1 MNPVSGPRIV
11 NVDTKAEMKQI
22 LTEIQDG
29 TFAKNWA
36 AAARS
41 GRAMFRELEQS
52 GFDHLIETIGKELNA
67 MMSWIPGRAFLRFWG
82 LMGRSRRVAT
92 RRA

>member
-1 MNPVSGPRIV
+1 MAAKVKG
-11 NVDTKAEMKQI
+11 
-22 LTEIQDG
+22 LDG
-29 TFAKNWA
+29 ATIYHEKDV
-36 AAARS
+36 
-41 GRAMFRELEQS
+41 EQS

-82 LMGRSRRVAT
+82 LMGRSRRAAT